1 MKPLDV
7 SLQADEPLKTGL
19 LRVADCLIKNA
30 EDRIRNPTNDREEDL
45 HFVRVMIKRL
55 RAILRLIRPVISETA
70 FDRENIRLRKAG
82 RSLSVARDADVAR
95 QTLAK
100 LSAAKR
106 RERDAVAVALAGFS
120 KNGAMES
127 DISKTMSQIEVD
139 LEQTRRN
146 LCRLRIPRREW
157 KAIEPGIRE
166 AYRQCRKRMER
177 ALDRGDDD
185 AFHKWRIR
193 VKTLFYALQMPDRLA
208 STPQQNGR
216 RSGETARTDWLRS
229 RSRRLEEVVA

>member
-1 MKPLDV
+1 MKKLDV

-30 EDRIRNPTNDREEDL
+30 QDRIRNPTNDREKDL

-70 FDRENIRLRKAG
+70 FDRENIRLRTAG
-82 RSLSVARDADVAR
+82 RSLSAARDADVAR

-100 LSAAKR
+100 LPAPNKS
-106 RERDAVAVALAGFS
+106 ERDAVAVALAGFS
-120 KNGAMES
+120 KNGTMEG

-146 LCRLRIPRREW
+146 LCRLRIPRRGW
-157 KAIEPGIRE
+157 KAIEPG
-166 AYRQCRKRMER
+166 
-177 ALDRGDDD
+177 
-185 AFHKWRIR
+185 
-193 VKTLFYALQMPDRLA
+193 
-208 STPQQNGR
+208 
-216 RSGETARTDWLRS
+216 
-229 RSRRLEEVVA
+229 